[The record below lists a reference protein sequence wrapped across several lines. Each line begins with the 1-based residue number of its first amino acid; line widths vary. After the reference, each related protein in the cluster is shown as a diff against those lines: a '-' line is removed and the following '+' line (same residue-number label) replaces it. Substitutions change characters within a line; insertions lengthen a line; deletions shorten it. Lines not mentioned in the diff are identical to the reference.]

1 MFQKVLEIKCRCI
14 FEIIF
19 HWLNEGFKIQF
30 WKFNISAKNEKEAML
45 QQRKLNDQTKI
56 LTWMVIVFVFC
67 QCFTI
72 IADIY
77 DFICVVFSSSRV
89 PSNIHIDN
97 LIYMGH
103 FMLALNSSVNFIFYI
118 LHIKAF
124 RKHFVQ
130 VYYTLKTLHACF
142 DRYGPF
148 FHLIFLEVHM

>member
-1 MFQKVLEIKCRCI
+1 MIL
-14 FEIIF
+14 
-19 HWLNEGFKIQF
+19 F
-30 WKFNISAKNEKEAML
+30 WKYDISAKNEKETML

-72 IADIY
+72 IPDIY
-77 DFICVVFSSSRV
+77 DFLCVVFSFSCV
-89 PSNIHIDN
+89 PPNLHIDN

-124 RKHFVQ
+124 RKQFVQ
-130 VYYTLKTLHACF
+130 VYYNEKNYIPLSIDMILF
-142 DRYGPF
+142 SSYIVI
-148 FHLIFLEVHM
+148 L

>member
-1 MFQKVLEIKCRCI
+1 
-14 FEIIF
+14 
-19 HWLNEGFKIQF
+19 
-30 WKFNISAKNEKEAML
+30 ML

-77 DFICVVFSSSRV
+77 DFIYVVFSSSIV

-97 LIYMGH
+97 LICMGH

-142 DRYGPF
+142 DRYGP
-148 FHLIFLEVHM
+148 LIKYTGHSMSLEEHM

>member
-1 MFQKVLEIKCRCI
+1 MIL
-14 FEIIF
+14 
-19 HWLNEGFKIQF
+19 F
-30 WKFNISAKNEKEAML
+30 WKYDISAKNEKETML

-72 IADIY
+72 IPDIY
-77 DFICVVFSSSRV
+77 DFICVVFSFSCV
-89 PSNIHIDN
+89 PQNIHIDN

-124 RKHFVQ
+124 RKQFVQ
-130 VYYTLKTLHACF
+130 VYYNEKNYIPLSI
-142 DRYGPF
+142 DMI
-148 FHLIFLEVHM
+148 LISSKICKIM

>member
-1 MFQKVLEIKCRCI
+1 
-14 FEIIF
+14 
-19 HWLNEGFKIQF
+19 
-30 WKFNISAKNEKEAML
+30 ML

-77 DFICVVFSSSRV
+77 DFIYVVFSSSVV

-97 LIYMGH
+97 LICMGH

-130 VYYTLKTLHACF
+130 VHYTKINYL
-142 DRYGPF
+142 PV
-148 FHLIFLEVHM
+148 LIDMALFSSNLLCSWSFSVNHVNI

>member
-1 MFQKVLEIKCRCI
+1 
-14 FEIIF
+14 
-19 HWLNEGFKIQF
+19 
-30 WKFNISAKNEKEAML
+30 ML

-124 RKHFVQ
+124 RKQFVQ
-130 VYYTLKTLHACF
+130 VYYDKKNYIPLSINMT
-142 DRYGPF
+142 
-148 FHLIFLEVHM
+148 LIFRLIVAVIKNNLK

>member
-1 MFQKVLEIKCRCI
+1 
-14 FEIIF
+14 
-19 HWLNEGFKIQF
+19 
-30 WKFNISAKNEKEAML
+30 ML

-130 VYYTLKTLHACF
+130 VYYNLKTLHACF

-148 FHLIFLEVHM
+148 FKRTGHGMSLEVHM

>member
-1 MFQKVLEIKCRCI
+1 
-14 FEIIF
+14 
-19 HWLNEGFKIQF
+19 
-30 WKFNISAKNEKEAML
+30 ML

-72 IADIY
+72 IADSSET
-77 DFICVVFSSSRV
+77 ICEVFFSSCV
-89 PSNIHIDN
+89 PPNIHIHN

-124 RKHFVQ
+124 RKQFVQ
-130 VYYTLKTLHACF
+130 VYYDKKNYIPLSINMTLVF
-142 DRYGPF
+142 R
-148 FHLIFLEVHM
+148 LIVIL